1 MRVAALPDVH
11 GNAAALQAVLA
22 EIGGERVD
30 AIVFCGDLTWGP
42 LPNETLELVHA
53 ITLPK
58 YFVRGNADRMVG
70 TDESERGVWLAAQ
83 HGPEETAFVN
93 GFPSHVVLD
102 VDRAR
107 ADALRPRLAA
117 QRRGV
122 RDAGARRRNACG
134 SSWRES
140 RSGSWSRRT
149 CTSPTTGKW
158 ATCA

>member
-11 GNAAALQAVLA
+11 GNAAALEAVLA

-70 TDESERGVWLAAQ
+70 HRRE
-83 HGPEETAFVN
+83 
-93 GFPSHVVLD
+93 
-102 VDRAR
+102 RAR
-107 ADALRPRLAA
+107 RLAGGA
-117 QRRGV
+117 
-122 RDAGARRRNACG
+122 ARRR
-134 SSWRES
+134 
-140 RSGSWSRRT
+140 RRRP
-149 CTSPTTGKW
+149 S
-158 ATCA
+158 